1 MPETIPHDSGRF
13 RDTGLLALFSS
24 LWLIAL
30 VLVPQFLLAKQL
42 EALSPTMLNLISI
55 GLELLSALPAIL
67 YVAIKRQRLSILLR
81 PAEAGQVVAGGF
93 VGFLIVP
100 VSIALSLVMATFI
113 TMTGGNI
120 FQEAAAE
127 SPRLTAGQVAAA
139 FLAISVAA
147 PLVEEF
153 EFRGVIL
160 RGQAGVLPHTVAVL
174 LTGLLFT
181 MEHGRFAG
189 FPSILMGGLVLTF
202 LAVRSGSIWPS
213 VAAHCAY
220 NTSLLILQVIAAFVS
235 QQVSSWPEPMVLPPP
250 VSMDGLLPTLDLAA
264 ATIVWVCIAMPYALS
279 AAVVLWAF
287 ARYTNKA
294 GLEEPHVAQSGNG
307 LRAAWPWAAAF
318 AVLLGYLAL
327 DVLQLYGIIEIIPK

>member
-1 MPETIPHDSGRF
+1 MPKTIPHESGRF

-30 VLVPQFLLAKQL
+30 VLVPRYLLVNQFS
-42 EALSPTMLNLISI
+42 ALSPTVLNLISA
-55 GLELLSALPAIL
+55 GLELFSVLPAIL
-67 YVAIKRQRLSILLR
+67 FVAIKRQQLSVLLR

-113 TMTGGNI
+113 SMTGGNMI
-120 FQEAAAE
+120 QEAVAE

-139 FLAISVAA
+139 FLAISVVA

-160 RGQAGVLPHTVAVL
+160 RGQAGVLPRSVAVL
-174 LTGLLFT
+174 LTGMLFT

-235 QQVSSWPEPMVLPPP
+235 QQASSWPEPMVLPPP
-250 VSMDGLLPTLDLAA
+250 VTMDGLIPSLDLAA
-264 ATIVWVCIAMPYALS
+264 ATIVWLCIALPYAVS
-279 AAVVLWAF
+279 TGVVLWAF
-287 ARYTNKA
+287 HRYTRKT
-294 GLEEPHVAQSGNG
+294 GWEEPHAAQPGTG

-318 AVLLGYLAL
+318 AVLLAYLAL